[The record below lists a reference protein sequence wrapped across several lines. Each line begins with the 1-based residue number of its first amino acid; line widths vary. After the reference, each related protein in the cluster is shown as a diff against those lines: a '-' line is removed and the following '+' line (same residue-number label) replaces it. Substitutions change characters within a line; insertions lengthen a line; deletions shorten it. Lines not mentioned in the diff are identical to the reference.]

1 MKRQFHVGE
10 EKQRND
16 PQFSPE
22 GHWLPAETEGMKLI
36 STTDRE
42 DNTMPTHKTTAAKP
56 QLLSFLCSLV

>member
-10 EKQRND
+10 EKRRND

-22 GHWLPAETEGMKLI
+22 GHRLPAETEGMKLI

-42 DNTMPTHKTTAAKP
+42 DSTMPTQRQQLQNAAAVFFM
-56 QLLSFLCSLV
+56 LI